1 MPKLY
6 SILII
11 IVLLL
16 VIAVSTYLLS
26 PTQHKANVEETQETT
41 NYTVK
46 VAVVVDNYDF
56 NDYESTWGISVLV
69 EIGSNYTVLFDT
81 GPSPRILRENLAKLG
96 YSLSDIDCIVIS
108 HEHHDHYGGLEAF
121 KNMGLRVYVPLKSSE
136 NLKNYVRSLGL
147 NVIEVNDTLNIIDN
161 VYVIGELYGPPW
173 EQGLAVNVSGRGLV
187 IIVGCAHPG
196 ILSIVKKAYKDL
208 HAKPYI
214 VLGGFHLAGA
224 SEDRVS
230 KIANE
235 LAELVTYKIYPIHC
249 SGDSFRRFLEKH
261 FPKKYGDGHVGL
273 VIRV

>member
-16 VIAVSTYLLS
+16 AIAISTYLLA

-41 NYTVK
+41 NYTVE
-46 VAVVVDNYDF
+46 VAVVVDNYGF
-56 NDYESTWGISVLV
+56 NGYETTWGISVLV
-69 EIGSNYTVLFDT
+69 ETGNNHTILFDT

-96 YSLSDIDCIVIS
+96 YSLSDIDYVVIS
-108 HEHHDHYGGLEAF
+108 HEHHDHCGGLEVF
-121 KNMGLRVYVPLKSSE
+121 RNMGLRVYVPLKASE
-136 NLKNYVRSLGL
+136 ALKDYVKSLGL
-147 NVIEVNDTLNIIDN
+147 TLIEVNDTLNIIDN

-173 EQGLAVNVSGRGLV
+173 EQALAVNVSGKGLV

-196 ILSIVKKAYKDL
+196 ILSIVKKACKDL

-224 SEDRVS
+224 SES
-230 KIANE
+230 KIAKIASK
-235 LAELVTYKIYPIHC
+235 LAEIVTYKIYPIHC
-249 SGDSFRRFLEKH
+249 SGDGFRRLLENR
-261 FPKKYGDGHVGL
+261 FPEKYGDGHVGL